1 MIIDEKRGRKSNL
14 SNVHIA
20 RLISNITQLP
30 IPKTNLA
37 SNKYKRVAPAC
48 VPPFVWRTGVCVCMC
63 GIISR
68 ACVLVFVYVLGVEAG
83 SQGVRIRRL

>member
-48 VPPFVWRTGVCVCMC
+48 VPPFVWRTGVCVYVWYNITCVCACFCVCPRC
-63 GIISR
+63 GWRESR
-68 ACVLVFVYVLGVEAG
+68 GKN
-83 SQGVRIRRL
+83 